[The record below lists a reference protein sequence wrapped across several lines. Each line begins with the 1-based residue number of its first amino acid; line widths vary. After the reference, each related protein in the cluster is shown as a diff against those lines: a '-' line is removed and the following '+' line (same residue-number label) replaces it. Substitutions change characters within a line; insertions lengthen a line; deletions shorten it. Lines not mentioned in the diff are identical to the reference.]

1 MKTQDLKLSEIK
13 IFLLACQQPSVRE
26 LSRNLGMS
34 AGQISK
40 TIQNLEIKLQ
50 QKLFL
55 RSVSGLALTPN
66 GQALQPTLRK
76 IQDLIEEVGHPSL
89 ETKQTSLSIAS
100 TAYFSSYFLPTV
112 LSEFAP
118 KHPGLQLE
126 ILDISPD
133 QLVSAGLRQAFEIC
147 IYTGEIDWPKTFSS
161 DLVGTISWR
170 LYGRK
175 GHPLTG
181 KATLNQILEFP
192 FTRPVYWSHQGK
204 VLGTDHFP
212 FKTKKRISGLSTTT
226 AVTAAQMI
234 SKSDILGFLPSVV
247 ASPLVHSGE
256 LMQIHNPQIKPVKSS
271 VFMTVKADVVKE
283 KIRMDLNRILKKYL
297 SQIESFE

>member
-26 LSRNLGMS
+26 LSRNLGLS

-55 RSVSGLALTPN
+55 RSISGLALTPN

-76 IQDLIEEVGHPSL
+76 IQDLIEQVGHPSL
-89 ETKQTSLSIAS
+89 DSQKTSLSIAS
-100 TAYFSSYFLPTV
+100 TAYFTSSFLPFA
-112 LSEFAP
+112 LSEFVSN
-118 KHPGLQLE
+118 HPGVGLE
-126 ILDISPD
+126 IIDISPD

-147 IYTGEIDWPKTFSS
+147 LHTGEIDWPKTFSS
-161 DLVGTISWR
+161 DQVGTISWR

-175 GHPLTG
+175 GHPLSG

-192 FTRPVYWSHQGK
+192 FTRPVYWTPQGK

-212 FKTKKRISGLSTTT
+212 YKTKKRISGLSTTT
-226 AVTAAQMI
+226 ALTAAQMI
-234 SKSDILGFLPSVV
+234 SKSDFLGFLPSVV
-247 ASPLVHSGE
+247 ARPMMQSGD
-256 LMQIHNPQIKPVKSS
+256 LIQIQNPQIKPVKSP
-271 VFMTVKADVVKE
+271 VFMTVKSDLVKE
-283 KIRMDLNRILKKYL
+283 KTRLELTRILKKHL
-297 SQIESFE
+297 SQAEAFD